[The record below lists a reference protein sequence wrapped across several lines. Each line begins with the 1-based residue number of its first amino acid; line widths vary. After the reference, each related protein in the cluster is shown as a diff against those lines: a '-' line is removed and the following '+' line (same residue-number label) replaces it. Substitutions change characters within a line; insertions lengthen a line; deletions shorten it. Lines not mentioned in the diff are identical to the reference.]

1 VSKVK
6 KFLPQIKII
15 GAILLL
21 LAVGYFFSSI
31 PAATSIDFGTMRK
44 NLASFGIRTEI
55 EEPLPIA
62 STTKSIEEDV
72 AARNEER
79 DKHVNES
86 RARQYVESAIND
98 YYQGS
103 YEEALR
109 RLDRARIYD
118 PSNFS
123 IFKLSGQIFFEKNKF
138 RKAFNDWERAN
149 QLPND
154 DRTITRDLDVLKR
167 LIRYSRNEID
177 RLNRTLNREPDNQVA
192 KARLKELEEQ
202 MRE

>member
-1 VSKVK
+1 MKSLMPKLKV
-6 KFLPQIKII
+6 L
-15 GAILLL
+15 AVILLL
-21 LAVGYFFSSI
+21 LGVGYFISSV
-31 PAATSIDFGTMRK
+31 PMATNIDFTTMRK
-44 NLASFGIRTEI
+44 NLSSMGIKTDFLKPETPASLTVD
-55 EEPLPIA
+55 IA
-62 STTKSIEEDV
+62 PDERQRI
-72 AARNEER
+72 AER

-86 RARQYVESAIND
+86 RARQYVESATTD

-118 PSNFS
+118 PSNYS
-123 IFKLSGQIFFEKNKF
+123 IFKLSGQIFFEKNKY

-154 DRTITRDLDVLKR
+154 DRTISRDLDVLKR

-177 RLNRTLNREPDNQVA
+177 RLNRTLNKEPDNRLA
-192 KARLKELEEQ
+192 RARLKELEEQ

>member
-1 VSKVK
+1 MKFFTPKLKV
-6 KFLPQIKII
+6 LA
-15 GAILLL
+15 GILLL
-21 LAVGYFFSSI
+21 LGAGYYFSSI
-31 PAATSIDFGTMRK
+31 PGATSIDFSTMRK
-44 NLASFGIRTEI
+44 NLTSLGIKTDFLDAETPASLTLDISDSEQLR
-55 EEPLPIA
+55 IA
-62 STTKSIEEDV
+62 
-72 AARNEER
+72 ER

-86 RARQYVESAIND
+86 RARQYVESATSD

-123 IFKLSGQIFFEKNKF
+123 IFKLSGQIFFEKNKY

-177 RLNRTLNREPDNQVA
+177 RLNRTLNQEPDDRLA
-192 KARLKELEEQ
+192 RARLKELEEQ

>member
-1 VSKVK
+1 MPQMKFFTPKLKV
-6 KFLPQIKII
+6 LA
-15 GAILLL
+15 GILLL
-21 LAVGYFFSSI
+21 LGAGYYFSSI
-31 PAATSIDFGTMRK
+31 PGATSIDFSTMRK
-44 NLASFGIRTEI
+44 NLTSLGIKTDFLDAETPASLTLDISDSEQLR
-55 EEPLPIA
+55 IA
-62 STTKSIEEDV
+62 
-72 AARNEER
+72 ER

-86 RARQYVESAIND
+86 RARQYVESATSD

-123 IFKLSGQIFFEKNKF
+123 IFKLSGQIFFEKNKY

-177 RLNRTLNREPDNQVA
+177 RLNRTLNQEPDDRLA
-192 KARLKELEEQ
+192 RARLKELEEQ

>member
-1 VSKVK
+1 MSKVK
-6 KFLPQIKII
+6 NLMPKIKIL
-15 GAILLL
+15 GVVLLL
-21 LAVGYFFSSI
+21 LAAGYFFSSI
-31 PAATSIDFGTMRK
+31 PSATSIDFSTMRK

-55 EEPLPIA
+55 EEPAPLA
-62 STTKSIEEDV
+62 SPTQTLEEDV
-72 AARNEER
+72 AARDEER
-79 DKHVNES
+79 NRHVNES
-86 RARQYVESAIND
+86 RARQYVESAVND

-154 DRTITRDLDVLKR
+154 DRTITRDLDVIKR

>member
-1 VSKVK
+1 MPQMKNLKPKLKV
-6 KFLPQIKII
+6 L
-15 GAILLL
+15 AIVVLVLS
-21 LAVGYFFSSI
+21 LARYFAYVPS
-31 PAATSIDFGTMRK
+31 ATSIDFGTLRQ
-44 NLASFGIRTEI
+44 NLASMGIRTDFIEPEPASITPDISEI
-55 EEPLPIA
+55 EQQRIA
-62 STTKSIEEDV
+62 
-72 AARNEER
+72 ER
-79 DKHVNES
+79 DKHVNVS
-86 RARQYVESAIND
+86 RAKQYVESAISD

-103 YEEALR
+103 YDEALR

-123 IFKLSGQIFFEKNKF
+123 IFKLSGQIFFEKSKY

-154 DRTITRDLDVLKR
+154 DRTITRDIDVLKR

-177 RLNRTLNREPDNQVA
+177 RLNRTLNSEPDNRLA
-192 KARLKELEEQ
+192 RARLKELEEQ

>member
-1 VSKVK
+1 MKNLK
-6 KFLPQIKII
+6 PKLKILVI
-15 GAILLL
+15 IVLV
-21 LAVGYFFSSI
+21 LAVARYFAYI
-31 PAATSIDFGTMRK
+31 PSATSIDFGTLRQ
-44 NLASFGIRTEI
+44 NLSSLGIRTDLLEPEPASLSVEI
-55 EEPLPIA
+55 SKVELERIA
-62 STTKSIEEDV
+62 
-72 AARNEER
+72 ER
-79 DKHVNES
+79 EKHVNES
-86 RARQYVESAIND
+86 RAKQYVESAITD

-123 IFKLSGQIFFEKNKF
+123 IFKLSGQIFFEKSKY

-154 DRTITRDLDVLKR
+154 DRTITRDIDVLKR
-167 LIRYSRNEID
+167 LIRYSRTEID
-177 RLNRTLNREPDNQVA
+177 RLNRTLNVQPDDRVA
-192 KARLKELEEQ
+192 RARLKELEEQ

>member
-1 VSKVK
+1 VPTMKNLK
-6 KFLPQIKII
+6 PKLKILVI
-15 GAILLL
+15 VVLV
-21 LAVGYFFSSI
+21 LALARYFAYI
-31 PAATSIDFGTMRK
+31 PSATSIDFGTLRQ
-44 NLASFGIRTEI
+44 NLSSLGIRTDFLEPEPASLSVEISKVEI
-55 EEPLPIA
+55 ERIA
-62 STTKSIEEDV
+62 
-72 AARNEER
+72 ER
-79 DKHVNES
+79 DKHVNET
-86 RARQYVESAIND
+86 RAKQYIESATTD

-123 IFKLSGQIFFEKNKF
+123 IFKLSGQIFFEKSKY

-154 DRTITRDLDVLKR
+154 DRTITRDIDVLKR
-167 LIRYSRNEID
+167 LIRYSRTEID
-177 RLNRTLNREPDNQVA
+177 RLNRTLNVQPDDRVA
-192 KARLKELEEQ
+192 RARLKELEEQ

>member
-1 VSKVK
+1 MSKVK
-6 KFLPQIKII
+6 KFLPQLKII

-31 PAATSIDFGTMRK
+31 PSATSIDFTTMRK
-44 NLASFGIRTEI
+44 NLASFGIRTEV
-55 EEPLPIA
+55 EEPVPVA
-62 STTKSIEEDV
+62 SITRTIEEDL

-154 DRTITRDLDVLKR
+154 DRTINRDLDVLKR

-177 RLNRTLNREPDNQVA
+177 RLNRTLNREPDNMVA

>member
-1 VSKVK
+1 MPTMKNLK
-6 KFLPQIKII
+6 PKLKILVI
-15 GAILLL
+15 VVLV
-21 LAVGYFFSSI
+21 LALARYFAYI
-31 PAATSIDFGTMRK
+31 PSATSIDFGTLRQ
-44 NLASFGIRTEI
+44 NLSSLGIRTDFLEPEPASLSVEISKVEI
-55 EEPLPIA
+55 ERIA
-62 STTKSIEEDV
+62 
-72 AARNEER
+72 ER
-79 DKHVNES
+79 DKHVNET
-86 RARQYVESAIND
+86 RAKQYIESATTD

-123 IFKLSGQIFFEKNKF
+123 IFKLSGQIFFEKSKY

-154 DRTITRDLDVLKR
+154 DRTITRDIDVLKR
-167 LIRYSRNEID
+167 LIRYSRTEID
-177 RLNRTLNREPDNQVA
+177 RLNRTLNVQPDDRVA
-192 KARLKELEEQ
+192 RARLKELEEQ

>member
-1 VSKVK
+1 MKNLK
-6 KFLPQIKII
+6 PKLKILVI
-15 GAILLL
+15 VVLV
-21 LAVGYFFSSI
+21 LALARYFAYI
-31 PAATSIDFGTMRK
+31 PSATSIDFGTLRQ
-44 NLASFGIRTEI
+44 NLSSLGIRTDFLEPEPASLSVEISKVEI
-55 EEPLPIA
+55 ERIA
-62 STTKSIEEDV
+62 
-72 AARNEER
+72 ER
-79 DKHVNES
+79 DKHVNET
-86 RARQYVESAIND
+86 RAKQYIESATTD

-123 IFKLSGQIFFEKNKF
+123 IFKLSGQIFFEKSKY

-154 DRTITRDLDVLKR
+154 DRTITRDIDVLKR
-167 LIRYSRNEID
+167 LIRYSRTEID
-177 RLNRTLNREPDNQVA
+177 RLNRTLNVQPDDRVA
-192 KARLKELEEQ
+192 RARLKELEEQ

>member
-1 VSKVK
+1 MSKVK
-6 KFLPQIKII
+6 KFLPKIKII

-21 LAVGYFFSSI
+21 LAVAYFFSSI
-31 PAATSIDFGTMRK
+31 PSATSIDFGTMRK

-55 EEPLPIA
+55 EELPQIA
-62 STTKSIEEDV
+62 STSKTIEEEV

-154 DRTITRDLDVLKR
+154 DRTINRDLDVLKR

>member
-6 KFLPQIKII
+6 KFLPQLKII

-44 NLASFGIRTEI
+44 NLATFGIRTEI
-55 EEPLPIA
+55 EEPLPVA
-62 STTKSIEEDV
+62 SITKTIEEDL
-72 AARNEER
+72 ATRNEER

-177 RLNRTLNREPDNQVA
+177 RLNRTLNHEPDNQVA

>member
-1 VSKVK
+1 MSKVK
-6 KFLPQIKII
+6 KFLPKIKII

-21 LAVGYFFSSI
+21 LAVAYFFSSI
-31 PAATSIDFGTMRK
+31 PSATSIDFGTMRK

-55 EEPLPIA
+55 EEPPQIA
-62 STTKSIEEDV
+62 STSKPIEEEV

-154 DRTITRDLDVLKR
+154 DRTINRDLDVLKR

>member
-1 VSKVK
+1 VK
-6 KFLPQIKII
+6 KFLPQLKII

-31 PAATSIDFGTMRK
+31 PSATSIDFTTMRK
-44 NLASFGIRTEI
+44 NLASFGIRTEV
-55 EEPLPIA
+55 EEPVPVA
-62 STTKSIEEDV
+62 SITRTIEEDL

-154 DRTITRDLDVLKR
+154 DRTINRDLDVLKR

-177 RLNRTLNREPDNQVA
+177 RLNRTLNREPDNMVA

>member
-1 VSKVK
+1 MPKMKTLAPKIKV
-6 KFLPQIKII
+6 LLVIV
-15 GAILLL
+15 LLL
-21 LAVGYFFSSI
+21 GVGYYLSSI
-31 PAATSIDFGTMRK
+31 PGATSIDFSTMRK
-44 NLASFGIRTEI
+44 NLTSMGIKTDFLD
-55 EEPLPIA
+55 EEPPASLTLDISDNEQLRIA
-62 STTKSIEEDV
+62 
-72 AARNEER
+72 ER

-86 RARQYVESAIND
+86 RARQYVESATSD

-123 IFKLSGQIFFEKNKF
+123 IFKLSGQIFFEKNKY

-177 RLNRTLNREPDNQVA
+177 RLNRTLNQEPDDRLA
-192 KARLKELEEQ
+192 RARLKELEEQ